1 VHSLIAGLIREAASA
16 SATAVDAEL
25 EARTLLALADGLTVQ
40 VLLGQ
45 LGRDEAR
52 QTLDAHVQ
60 KVCRT
65 AGQNGQRA

>member
-1 VHSLIAGLIREAASA
+1 
-16 SATAVDAEL
+16 VDAEL

-52 QTLDAHVQ
+52 QVLDAYVQ
-60 KVCRT
+60 KVCRA